1 MEYGLVVLWLAA
13 YLSIGALAL
22 PLAASIFPRFHD
34 RGAAFAIPIGLLTIA
49 VVGYLVGHLA
59 FGLPALVAGLAVLA
73 GLSLRSGVI
82 GRTVWRS
89 YAEIA
94 VVFAVAF
101 LFVISVRAVSP
112 AIAPLPIS
120 AGEKFLD
127 YGLLRSL
134 LRTSVLPPE
143 DMWFAG
149 EAVQYYYGGQM
160 LTALLT
166 TLTGTAPQF
175 AYNLALAGFYA
186 TLVTAAYGLAG
197 AVASDHG
204 APRRLA
210 AAIGAFFVGLAG
222 NLHTAVHV
230 VVWALP
236 TDLVATVPTVSPDT
250 ASWTPSA
257 FSYWDASRI
266 IEGTINEF
274 PLFAWLN
281 GDLHAHMLTMPF
293 TLLVAGLCYSYW
305 QTPEAE
311 TKRRGLLLLTT
322 APVAGFL
329 AITNTW
335 DFPVAG
341 GLVFLTVAFAPADPA
356 TLLPE
361 RIADRIPDGRSVVL
375 GELSRDGLALAVAAT
390 ILLVGGL
397 LVTPFWLS
405 SASTRSVGL
414 FPPRSDLWPLLIV
427 HGGFLLL
434 FVPYVAHRT
443 AVSFND
449 DVGVGVFA
457 GVGAVVVG
465 ATIAWVAGFA
475 AVALF
480 GPLLLATWLVLRG
493 ADWAGFETVLILA
506 GVGLALIVEFAYVVE
521 PHLQGTGSE
530 RLNTV
535 FKVYAQL
542 WVLWAPAAGVVTA
555 RMLDPAEPFRSTGT
569 KGPLGALG
577 RLRWRPIGLA
587 VVCVAVVA
595 TGLYAGFAVPTQYD
609 NEPIGSD
616 GSTLDGEA
624 YTLSAY
630 PDEAAAIAWLD
641 ARDGQPT
648 IVTAAPGGYRW
659 DPESG
664 EGASA
669 PASLTGIPTVLG
681 WMHEEQYRG
690 SGPYEGRLDDV
701 TTIYEGEPKRQ
712 AELLERYDVVYVYVG
727 PAERAAY
734 ELTIEEHPR
743 LHPVFEQGDV
753 TVYEVR

>member
-22 PLAASIFPRFHD
+22 PLAASVFPRFHD
-34 RGAAFAIPIGLLTIA
+34 RGAAFAIPLGLLAIA

-59 FGLPALVAGLAVLA
+59 FGLPALLAGLAVLA
-73 GLSLRSGVI
+73 GLSLRADAI
-82 GRTVWRS
+82 DRTVWRS

-94 VVFAVAF
+94 VVFAAAF
-101 LFVISVRAVSP
+101 LFMVSLRAVSP

-134 LRTSVLPPE
+134 LRANVLPPE

-166 TLTGTAPQF
+166 TLTGTAPRF

-186 TLVTAAYGLAG
+186 TLVTATYGLAG
-197 AVASDHG
+197 AIASDHG
-204 APRRLA
+204 APRRPA
-210 AAIGAFFVGLAG
+210 ATVGAFFVGVAG

-236 TDLVATVPTVSPDT
+236 TGWVIAVPGVGPDIDIL
-250 ASWTPSA
+250 SWTPSA
-257 FSYWDASRI
+257 FFYWDASRV

-311 TKRRGLLLLTT
+311 TERRGLLLLTT
-322 APVAGFL
+322 APAAGFL

-356 TLLPE
+356 TLLPD
-361 RIADRIPDGRSVVL
+361 RLADRVPDGQSMAIE
-375 GELSRDGLALAVAAT
+375 ELRRDGLALAATAA

-397 LVTPFWLS
+397 LVAPFWLS

-414 FPPRSDLWPLLIV
+414 FPPRSDLWPLFVV

-434 FVPYVAHRT
+434 FVPYIARRT
-443 AVSFND
+443 AAELED
-449 DVGVGVFA
+449 RATVGVFT
-457 GVGAVVVG
+457 GVGTVAVVV
-465 ATIAWVAGFA
+465 AWLAGFA

-480 GPLLLATWLVLRG
+480 GPLLLATWLLLRRRTEV
-493 ADWAGFETVLILA
+493 GFETLLVLA
-506 GVGLALIVEFAYVVE
+506 GIGLALIVEFAYVVE
-521 PHLQGTGSE
+521 PHLQGTGIE

-535 FKVYAQL
+535 FKVYSQL

-555 RMLDPAEPFRSTGT
+555 RMLDPREPFRWIESKRPFGT
-569 KGPLGALG
+569 IK
-577 RLRWRPIGLA
+577 RIRWRPVGLA
-587 VVCVAVVA
+587 VVCVAVAA
-595 TGLYAGFAVPTQYD
+595 TGLYAGFAVPAQYD

-616 GSTLDGEA
+616 GPTLDGET
-624 YTLSAY
+624 YTASAY

-641 ARDGQPT
+641 DREGQPT

-669 PASLTGIPTVLG
+669 PSSLTGIPTVLG

-690 SGPYEGRLDDV
+690 SGPYEDRLDDV
-701 TTIYEGEPKRQ
+701 TTIYEGEPERQ
-712 AELLERYDVVYVYVG
+712 AELLEGYEVTYVYVG

-734 ELTIEEHPR
+734 ELAIEEHPR
-743 LHPVFEQGDV
+743 LHPVFERGDV
-753 TVYEVR
+753 VVYEVR